1 MSRPAL
7 ALLVFVVLGAV
18 FAAYMI
24 DQSGAQ
30 AGVAGRPA
38 VDSWSDGP
46 ALPQARKRGAAAA
59 YPDSGKVYFFG
70 GRGVFQRT
78 GIDGEDRSWYNIYE
92 YTPGTPGQWTQK
104 NAQLPHQINAGP
116 NGPGQ
121 TYTSNMVAATLI
133 GPQGPAIYLVGG
145 VNASS
150 VPTPTVSVYFPL
162 TDSITSLN
170 ADNWPASP
178 MRAPGGYAVLNNKL
192 YIFGGYNHY
201 QRKVYDDTWVFDPLA
216 PAGQRWTQLASAP
229 LSVARAYIAGAAL
242 DGYIYAIG
250 GDTFAEAA
258 PPNPPNADLIPSTVV
273 ERLDPTAATPQ
284 WQPVASL
291 PTARGDMG
299 AWSFPTGTAGGLGGT
314 IIIGGGVWYT
324 PDAQGYQYVAA
335 TDSWAPF
342 ANFTHG
348 TRNYAATQWGN
359 RLYAIGGYNV
369 TVVNGVTLADAAAW
383 TQIYETSATV
393 ATPTPW
399 PGTATPT
406 NTPVPPTNT
415 PVPPTSTPVPP
426 SATPVPPTS
435 TAVPATSTP
444 LPTNTPVPSATPCAM
459 TFTDVTAD
467 AYYYEPVRY
476 LACRG
481 VISGYSDHTFRP
493 GNQTTRGQ
501 MVKIIVLA
509 FGYAPSVPDQPTF
522 TDVPLTHPFYSY
534 VETAVA
540 HGIVSGYADHTFR
553 PEANVT
559 RGQLAKIVVK
569 AAGWRPDV
577 PTTPTFQD
585 VPLEDPFY
593 GVIETAAA
601 HGVFGGYNCGSPGE
615 PCGSP
620 GALYFRPSASATRG
634 QIAKIVYLAV
644 TR

>member
-18 FAAYMI
+18 FAARVI

-38 VDSWSDGP
+38 LDSWSDGP
-46 ALPQARKRGAAAA
+46 ALPQARKRGVAAA
-59 YPDSGKVYFFG
+59 YPDNGKIYFFG
-70 GRGVFQRT
+70 GRGFFQRS
-78 GIDGEDRSWYNIYE
+78 GIDGEDRAWYNIFE
-92 YTPGTPGQWTQK
+92 YTPGTPGAWTQK

-116 NGPGQ
+116 SGPGQ
-121 TYTSNMVAATLI
+121 TYTSNMVAATLV
-133 GPQGPAIYLVGG
+133 GPQGTAIYLVGG

-162 TDSITSLN
+162 SDSISTLN

-178 MRAPGGYAVLNNKL
+178 ARVPGGYAVLNNKL
-192 YIFGGYNHY
+192 YIFGGYNAY
-201 QRKVYDDTWVFDPLA
+201 QHKVYDDTWEFDPLA
-216 PAGQRWTQLASAP
+216 PAGQRWTQLAGVS
-229 LSVARAYIAGAAL
+229 LSEARGYIAGAAL

-258 PPNPPNADLIPSTVV
+258 PPSPPNGELLPSTVV
-273 ERLDPTAATPQ
+273 ERLDPSAANPH
-284 WQPVASL
+284 WQPVAAL

-299 AWSFPTGTAGGLGGT
+299 AWSFPAGTTGGLAGS
-314 IIIGGGVWYT
+314 IVVAGGVWYT
-324 PDAQGYQYVAA
+324 PDNQGYQYVAA

-348 TRNYAATQWGN
+348 TRDYAAAQLGN
-359 RLYAIGGYNV
+359 SLYAIGGYNV

-393 ATPTPW
+393 PTPTPW

-406 NTPVPPTNT
+406 PVASNT

-426 SATPVPPTS
+426 SATPVPPTH
-435 TAVPATSTP
+435 
-444 LPTNTPVPSATPCAM
+444 TPVPPSATPCAM
-459 TFTDVTAD
+459 AFTDVAAG

-481 VISGYSDHTFRP
+481 VISGYDDHTFRP
-493 GNQTTRGQ
+493 ANVTTRGQ
-501 MVKIIVLA
+501 MVKIIVRA

-534 VETAVA
+534 IETAA
-540 HGIVSGYADHTFR
+540 ANGIVSGYADHTFR
-553 PEANVT
+553 PEADVT

-569 AAGWRPDV
+569 AAGWRPNV

-585 VPLEDPFY
+585 VSLENAFY

-601 HGVFGGYNCGSPGE
+601 HGVISGYNCGAPGE
-615 PCGSP
+615 PCG
-620 GALYFRPSASATRG
+620 GASGTLYFRPGADATRG

-644 TR
+644 MP